1 MAKKEYGPDYWAQPD
16 DAWQSKNDRGQGR
29 YGADR
34 YHDNGRY
41 DDRHQGGDNNRYGND
56 ADRYGNDQDRYGNDA
71 DRYGDDS
78 ARYGDD
84 DERYGNDRDR
94 YGNDEDY
101 YYSDPGQPNP
111 SDMSSSTPKSFKKA
125 TRRSSRYKV
134 TSTVESDPDGRTVRT
149 GFPNTRGAG
158 GTGMPAGPS
167 GVAGQN
173 GKNGFGDPG
182 HPATQTVKPAF
193 RQAASAIVTVVVV
206 IFVAAIGVQ
215 VWRTW
220 SRSSGSTGASSSSS
234 VQDDSHRSSGG
245 SMANAVSYDAWDTIT
260 VGTGTAG
267 ATKAEAEKILGRK
280 ADNSTTSTVKGVKIE
295 RLRWNGV
302 KGGTASYSR
311 VNVEFQDDHA
321 VLKSAYGLVTNRPHE
336 ITLAQYQK
344 IVSGQGKKD
353 VEAIVGRPD
362 SVTVINYGTPW
373 ESWTYS
379 TDVKGGTTASFRVV
393 FKNGVVST
401 TTQSDMR

>member
-1 MAKKEYGPDYWAQPD
+1 MANKEYGPDYWAQPD
-16 DAWQSKNDRGQGR
+16 DAWQSKSDRGQGR

-34 YHDNGRY
+34 YHDNSRY
-41 DDRHQGGDNNRYGND
+41 DDSRPDGDGN
-56 ADRYGNDQDRYGNDA
+56 RYGNDA

-78 ARYGDD
+78 ARYGND
-84 DERYGNDRDR
+84 DERYGTDRDR

-101 YYSDPGQPNP
+101 HRSDP
-111 SDMSSSTPKSFKKA
+111 SH
-125 TRRSSRYKV
+125 
-134 TSTVESDPDGRTVRT
+134 
-149 GFPNTRGAG
+149 
-158 GTGMPAGPS
+158 PAG
-167 GVAGQN
+167 
-173 GKNGFGDPG
+173 
-182 HPATQTVKPAF
+182 QTVKPAF

-234 VQDDSHRSSGG
+234 VQDDSRRFSDN
-245 SMANAVSYDAWDTIT
+245 SMADAVSYEAWDRIT

-302 KGGTASYSR
+302 KGGTSSYSR

-344 IVSGQGKKD
+344 IASGQGKKD

-379 TDVKGGTTASFRVV
+379 IDVKGGTTASFRVV